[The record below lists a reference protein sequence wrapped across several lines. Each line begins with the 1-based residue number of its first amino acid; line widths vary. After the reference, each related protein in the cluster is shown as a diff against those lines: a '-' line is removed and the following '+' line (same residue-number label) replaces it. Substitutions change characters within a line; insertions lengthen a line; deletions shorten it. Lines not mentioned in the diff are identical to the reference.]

1 MDDKAMEEKILQ
13 LCEGVA
19 TINTKMDSVQ
29 RNIDEMKNVQTTVT
43 SHTTQLE
50 QIDLSLQRGNQKFL
64 KIDDKFDA
72 IDARLDKLEQA
83 GGERAKAIMKTV
95 GAYLLTALCSFV
107 LAAVA
112 FYITNKK

>member
-1 MDDKAMEEKILQ
+1 MDDNTMESKILQ

-19 TINTKMDSVQ
+19 TINTKMDTMQ
-29 RNIDEMKNVQTTVT
+29 RDIDEMKKMQTTVS
-43 SHTTQLE
+43 SHTTRLE

-83 GGERAKAIMKTV
+83 SGERAKALIKTV
-95 GAYLLTALCSFV
+95 GTYLLTALCSFV
-107 LAAVA
+107 ISAVI
-112 FYITNKK
+112 FYIMNKK